1 MRKMRPVQVVVLT
14 ILFSSCTFVAQADP
28 TPAPSPL
35 PTTST
40 DSFKASME
48 QFKKDREA
56 FNAAVRDRMQ
66 KIRFINQTF
75 DQSVKRARQDS
86 RAAMQ
91 AAIKPDQK
99 SAITGN
105 LRTIIA
111 TAITV
116 REEALLA
123 LGEPPVP
130 PIEPTR
136 PAKNG
141 PMMKENSG
149 KKNR

>member
-1 MRKMRPVQVVVLT
+1 MRSTRAAQVALLSV
-14 ILFSSCTFVAQADP
+14 LFSSCTFVAHADP
-28 TPAPSPL
+28 TPSPSPF

-40 DSFKASME
+40 DSFKTAME
-48 QFKKDREA
+48 QYKKDREA

-75 DQSVKRARQDS
+75 DQSVKKARQDS
-86 RAAMQ
+86 RIAMQ
-91 AAIKPDQK
+91 AAVKPDQK
-99 SAITGN
+99 SAINGN
-105 LRTIIA
+105 LKTIIA

-123 LGEPPVP
+123 LGEPPEP
-130 PIEPTR
+130 PTEPLR
-136 PAKNG
+136 PAKSG
-141 PMMKENSG
+141 PMMKDNGG